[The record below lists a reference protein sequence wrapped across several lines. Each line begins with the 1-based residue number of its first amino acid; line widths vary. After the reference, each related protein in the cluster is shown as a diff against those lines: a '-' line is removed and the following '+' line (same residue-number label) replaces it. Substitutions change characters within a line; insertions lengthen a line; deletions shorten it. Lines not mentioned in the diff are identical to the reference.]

1 MALTIDELRNGVNY
15 WRLKKFPPDFHNAF
29 YQHDLVAI
37 NANGLFSQAWWER
50 FLPVLKRWK
59 ATRNGPAD
67 YILTLRAQTRLGALR
82 KTWSVAVAPYLN
94 IDIAGVG
101 WHQIAAFPSLAAEI
115 KDVTSPVF
123 TSKFCHFLAP
133 RIFPVT
139 DNKLLGLPYP
149 TYEGH
154 FTASRAE
161 WLGTASVTQHE
172 LISLL
177 THEVGAPL
185 FGGYPMKCKLIEL
198 CMIGRRH
205 GCDAANESTAL
216 REGKCHG

>member
-1 MALTIDELRNGVNY
+1 MALTINQLRNGVNY
-15 WRLKKFPPDFHNAF
+15 WRLEKFPPDFHNTF
-29 YQHDLVAI
+29 YERDLVSLRP
-37 NANGLFSQAWWER
+37 NGVFNQEWWNR
-50 FLPVLKRWK
+50 FFPVLKRWK

-67 YILTLRAQTRLGALR
+67 NILTAQAQARFAALSR
-82 KTWSVAVAPYLN
+82 IWEAAVAPYLDN
-94 IDIAGVG
+94 DIAGVE
-101 WHQIAAFPSLAAEI
+101 WHQIGAFPSLVAEI
-115 KDVTSPVF
+115 KGVTSPVF

-149 TYEGH
+149 TYEEH

-161 WLGTASVTQHE
+161 WLGTDSATQDE

-177 THEVGAPL
+177 THDVGAPL
-185 FGGYPMKCKLIEL
+185 FGSYPMKCKLIEL

-205 GCDAANESTAL
+205 G
-216 REGKCHG
+216 